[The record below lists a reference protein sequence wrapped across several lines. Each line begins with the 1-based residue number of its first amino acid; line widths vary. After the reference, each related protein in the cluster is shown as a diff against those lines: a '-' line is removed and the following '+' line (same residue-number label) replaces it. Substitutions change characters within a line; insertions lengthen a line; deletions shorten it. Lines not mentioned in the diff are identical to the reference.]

1 MQLVRKLPTGSQQLL
16 LQALGERP
24 FLWGEESLPVLQ
36 LLVSQVR
43 PVGVLGVTEQ
53 YEIKEIDIFSHFMFF
68 RRKLVQR
75 SGSKISSEQC
85 AIRRDILEITHAL
98 GS

>member
-53 YEIKEIDIFSHFMFF
+53 YEIKEFDMRVYARTSRFSAENWCKDLDERF
-68 RRKLVQR
+68 LPSSAP
-75 SGSKISSEQC
+75 SGGTSW
-85 AIRRDILEITHAL
+85 R
-98 GS
+98 